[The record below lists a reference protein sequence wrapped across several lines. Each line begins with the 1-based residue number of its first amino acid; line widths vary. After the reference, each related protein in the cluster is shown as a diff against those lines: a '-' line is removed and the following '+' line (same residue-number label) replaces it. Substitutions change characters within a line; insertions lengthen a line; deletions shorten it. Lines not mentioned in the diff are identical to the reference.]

1 MTPPF
6 DDPLVKI
13 EYHNGETQVWYDFMY
28 VGAIADSEN
37 LSAAAKETKIS
48 EMIYQA
54 KKEIEQQGEL

>member
-1 MTPPF
+1 MKQPF
-6 DDPLVKI
+6 DDPKVQI

-37 LSAAAKETKIS
+37 LSVVAKEARVA

-54 KKEIEQQGEL
+54 KKDIEQQGD